1 MRLIFYIFLISQ
13 LFSFIGIFA
22 EKVKED
28 SLGSNSVK
36 WQKIEGNKSNSLKKI
51 IWKSYNNEEIYFHK
65 DNKKDIFKEKNQNVF
80 DKNQIKFPLENVSKS
95 TQIESYLPLNNF
107 LKEGTIDTKVQWKS
121 AFSGGAAGG
130 TGHQNLS
137 VRFDYGLNENNLL
150 SFYAA
155 ESDDPLFNFISNE
168 IFQNTWSLFAVNTKQ
183 KLFESNDLKN
193 SISFSS
199 SLEYWII
206 TSGKDGKNPSKSM
219 FNQIDDTKGLDR
231 FTKIVGSFSTP
242 YTREINPKTTF
253 ALVPGFIVLPEK
265 LGTKSLN
272 NNFYGNSFYLGSGL
286 EYVFSDKITLSGS
299 YTYLFG
305 PGNNYFDENLKF
317 SKKPIYSLGMN
328 WNVNPVIGFEGK
340 VTNSYGATPATGL
353 LTIPSANEVLYY
365 LGASYKPYLRDTYLL
380 PLRDENQLLKFGGL
394 SVNNSILP
402 RKGQNFINVDYDSS
416 NNLFGSYSYSLSNI
430 FQLNLINAGS
440 FKTKNSEISKSSV
453 LSSTYLGEKNSNYR
467 VGGKLLLFS
476 PEKNDL
482 IWLSTKVSLGRDLE
496 SRQGY
501 IYTDLAT
508 TMKLNKWL
516 TFNISPKYIFSG
528 VGNLGAIGFS
538 NYINLSK
545 NLQFIAETNL
555 GITKDSDDN
564 STFSFRYAYSPTK
577 SIDVFATNALGFQD
591 IGTMLSIKDYKFG
604 VRMNYIF

>member
-13 LFSFIGIFA
+13 LFSLLGIFA

-65 DNKKDIFKEKNQNVF
+65 DNKKDFFKEKNQNVF
-80 DKNQIKFPLENVSKS
+80 DKNQIKFPLQNVSKS

-137 VRFDYGLNENNLL
+137 VRFDYGLNKNNLL

-231 FTKIVGSFSTP
+231 FTEIVGSFSFP

-286 EYVFSDKITLSGS
+286 EYVFSDEITLSGS

-317 SKKPIYSLGMN
+317 SKKPIYSLGLN
-328 WNVNPVIGFEGK
+328 WNLNPVIGFEGK

-380 PLRDENQLLKFGGL
+380 PLRDEDQLLKFGGL

-453 LSSTYLGEKNSNYR
+453 LSSTYVGEKNSNYR

-482 IWLSTKVSLGRDLE
+482 IWLSTKVSLRALKDL
-496 SRQGY
+496 
-501 IYTDLAT
+501 IVVFVPLP
-508 TMKLNKWL
+508 KLNTL
-516 TFNISPKYIFSG
+516 TSSLAF
-528 VGNLGAIGFS
+528 
-538 NYINLSK
+538 
-545 NLQFIAETNL
+545 
-555 GITKDSDDN
+555 
-564 STFSFRYAYSPTK
+564 
-577 SIDVFATNALGFQD
+577 
-591 IGTMLSIKDYKFG
+591 
-604 VRMNYIF
+604 